1 MAFKKLVYILSF
13 KGNEHRWM
21 MFDGKSFT
29 ESEGPAEKNRYPVV
43 ALLPDPLFF
52 FFKPR
57 GAIKSRHAKSAT
69 MMQMNYSFP
78 MQDEE
83 FKVLRPSGGAVLGYS
98 VHDLLDRF
106 LDRHREVLTKATVLT
121 SEFAVCWRAAVAE
134 GLSVW
139 SWKGQGMRIL
149 ACGDELTYFRGSEDE
164 FKSRFERLG
173 LDGDPEEL
181 ELKKACAVLHKKK
194 VRWSRL
200 NLLNGIRSG
209 SGSDKSVTIDY
220 KPYAVAA
227 VLVSLIGM
235 LFIAGQYHRFQQSS
249 LQAKEWRNKLKQVYV
264 SALGPNPGSDPYG
277 KILYK
282 LDQLKSGGDGGGI
295 DVLGLLAVL
304 SESAPVGIEIDGFS
318 LGTDSGNIRGK
329 VSSYEELDAMMEKL
343 AANSQFNFVLEQAN
357 NIEGGISISLR
368 AEYNR

>member
-1 MAFKKLVYILSF
+1 MAFKKIVYILSF
-13 KGNEHRWM
+13 KGNGHRWM
-21 MFDGKSFT
+21 MFDGKTLS

-57 GAIKSRHAKSAT
+57 GAIKARHAKSAT
-69 MMQMNYSFP
+69 IMQMNYSFP
-78 MQDEE
+78 AKGDK

-98 VHDLLDRF
+98 EHDLLNRF
-106 LDRHREVLTKATVLT
+106 LDLHRDVLAKATVLT
-121 SEFAVCWRAAVAE
+121 SEFTVCWRAAVAE

-139 SWKGQGMRIL
+139 NWKGQGMRLL
-149 ACGDELTYFRGSEDE
+149 ACEDELTYFRGGEGE
-164 FKSRFERLG
+164 FARRLERLG
-173 LDGDPEEL
+173 LESDPEQMDL
-181 ELKKACAVLHKKK
+181 EKACAVLHKKK
-194 VRWSRL
+194 IRWSRL
-200 NLLNGIRSG
+200 NLVSGVRSG
-209 SGSDKSVTIDY
+209 TDKSIVIDY

-227 VLVSLIGM
+227 ILVSLIGV
-235 LFIAGQYHRFQQSS
+235 LFIAGQYHRWQQSS
-249 LQAKEWRNKLKQVYV
+249 VQAKEWRGKLKEVYV

-282 LDQLKSGGDGGGI
+282 LDQLKSGGESGGV

-304 SESAPVGIEIDGFS
+304 SESAPVGIEIEGFS
-318 LGTDSGNIRGK
+318 LGADSGNIRGK

-343 AANSQFNFVLEQAN
+343 AADSRFNFVLEQAN

>member
-13 KGNEHRWM
+13 KGNEHQWM
-21 MFDGKSFT
+21 MFDGRDLI
-29 ESEGPAEKNRYPVV
+29 ESEGPADKNKHPVV

-78 MQDEE
+78 MQEGE
-83 FKVLRPSGGAVLGYS
+83 FKVLRPSGDAVLGYTG
-98 VHDLLDRF
+98 HDLLDRF
-106 LDRHREVLTKATVLT
+106 LDRHREVLAKATVLT
-121 SEFAVCWRAAVAE
+121 TAFTVCWRAAVAE

-139 SWKGQGMRIL
+139 AWKGQGVRIL
-149 ACGDELTYFRGSEDE
+149 ACADELTYFRGNDE
-164 FKSRFERLG
+164 EFQNRFERLG
-173 LDGDPEEL
+173 LDGEPEFMDL
-181 ELKKACAVLHKKK
+181 GKACDVFAKKK
-194 VRWSRL
+194 VRWARL
-200 NLLNGIRSG
+200 NLVSG
-209 SGSDKSVTIDY
+209 KRSGSDKSITIDY

-227 VLVSLIGM
+227 VLVSLIGV
-235 LFIAGQYHRFQQSS
+235 LFIAGQYHRWQQS
-249 LQAKEWRNKLKQVYV
+249 QVHANEWRNKLKETYV

-304 SESAPVGIEIDGFS
+304 SNSAPVGIEIEGFS
-318 LGTDSGNIRGK
+318 LGADSGNIRGK

>member
-1 MAFKKLVYILSF
+1 MAFKKTVYILSF
-13 KGNEHRWM
+13 KGNEHQWM
-21 MFDGKSFT
+21 MFDGKSLT
-29 ESEGPAEKNRYPVV
+29 ESEGPAEKNRHPVV

-78 MQDEE
+78 VQEDE
-83 FKVLRPSGGAVLGYS
+83 FKVLRPSGDAVLGYIG
-98 VHDLLDRF
+98 HDLLDRF
-106 LDRHREVLTKATVLT
+106 LERHRDVLAKATVLT
-121 SEFAVCWRAAVAE
+121 SAFTVCWRAAVAE

-149 ACGDELTYFRGSEDE
+149 ACGEELTYFRGGDEE

-173 LDGDPEEL
+173 LDGEPEL
-181 ELKKACAVLHKKK
+181 MDLDKACEVFARKKI
-194 VRWSRL
+194 RWARL
-200 NLLNGIRSG
+200 NLVNGTR

-227 VLVSLIGM
+227 VLVSLIGL
-235 LFIAGQYHRFQQSS
+235 LFVAGQYNRWQQSQQ
-249 LQAKEWRNKLKQVYV
+249 QAEEWRGKLKEVYV
-264 SALGPNPGSDPYG
+264 SALGPNHGSDPYG

-282 LDQLKSGGDGGGI
+282 LDQLKSGGDGGGV

-304 SESAPVGIEIDGFS
+304 SNSAPVGIEIEGFS
-318 LGTDSGNIRGK
+318 LGADSGNIRGK

-343 AANSQFNFVLEQAN
+343 AANSQFNFVLEQAT

>member
-1 MAFKKLVYILSF
+1 MALKKIVYILSF
-13 KGNEHRWM
+13 KGNEHQWM
-21 MFDGKSFT
+21 MFDGSSLS
-29 ESEGPAEKNRYPVV
+29 ESDGPAEKNRHPVV

-78 MQDEE
+78 VQEQE
-83 FKVLRPSGGAVLGYS
+83 FGVLRPSGTAVLGYAQ
-98 VHDLLDRF
+98 HDLLGQF
-106 LDRHREVLTKATVLT
+106 LDRHREVLENATVLT
-121 SEFAVCWRAAVAE
+121 TEFTVCWRASVAE

-139 SWKGQGMRIL
+139 SWKGQGTRIL
-149 ACGDELTYFRGSEDE
+149 ACGDELTYFRGGEDE
-164 FKSRFERLG
+164 FRSRFERLG
-173 LDGDPEEL
+173 LDGDPEL
-181 ELKKACAVLHKKK
+181 MTLAKACEIFAKKK

-200 NLLNGIRSG
+200 NLVTGSRSK
-209 SGSDKSVTIDY
+209 SDKSVTIDY

-227 VLVSLIGM
+227 VLVSLIG
-235 LFIAGQYHRFQQSS
+235 LFFLAGQFHRWQQSQQ
-249 LQAKEWRNKLKQVYV
+249 QAEEWRGKLKEVYV

-282 LDQLKSGGDGGGI
+282 LDQLKSGGGDGGGI
-295 DVLGLLAVL
+295 DVLGLLAVI
-304 SESAPVGIEIDGFS
+304 SDSAPVGIVVEGFS
-318 LGTDSGNIRGK
+318 LGTDSGNVRGR

-343 AANSQFNFVLEQAN
+343 AANTQFNFVLEQAN